1 MDRTLYERFWQDQ
14 NLTVVPLYL
23 AAGTDSEK
31 TRREVL
37 DRLGGDPPVIILTN
51 GELKREVLRIF
62 DQTFAVTYALELIAV
77 MVALLGIINA
87 LLSGILERESEL
99 AVIRAI
105 GGTPRQIRR
114 IVLWES
120 GLLGLAGIILGIS
133 AGLLLAVL
141 LIQVIN
147 KQSFGWSI
155 TFYLSAPPLLK
166 AVVLVLFTTLLAIAV
181 VFVPSKQVRSVPL
194 FELKMFSGS
203 LFFLAL
209 GSFFF
214 FNGRR
219 KLRAAPQVI

>member
-1 MDRTLYERFWQDQ
+1 MMVNGFDAGAVR
-14 NLTVVPLYL
+14 
-23 AAGTDSEK
+23 AAWSN
-31 TRREVL
+31 V
-37 DRLGGDPPVIILTN
+37 
-51 GELKREVLRIF
+51 
-62 DQTFAVTYALELIAV
+62 ELIAV

-120 GLLGLAGIILGIS
+120 GLLGLAGIILGIN

-166 AVVLVLFTTLLAIAV
+166 AVVVVLFTTLLAGYGPA
-181 VFVPSKQVRSVPL
+181 R
-194 FELKMFSGS
+194 
-203 LFFLAL
+203 
-209 GSFFF
+209 
-214 FNGRR
+214 
-219 KLRAAPQVI
+219 RAANLPIAESLQYE